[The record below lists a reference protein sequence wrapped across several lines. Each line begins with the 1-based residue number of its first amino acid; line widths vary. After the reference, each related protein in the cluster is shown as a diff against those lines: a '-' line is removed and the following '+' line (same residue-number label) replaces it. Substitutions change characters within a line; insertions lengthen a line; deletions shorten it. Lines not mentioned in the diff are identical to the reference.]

1 MRKVLGILTEDFR
14 LYHDL
19 VAALKARD
27 LPFTSLSF
35 ARRVPDAVGAI
46 LTSPA
51 EASRVHLR
59 NVVPVDDI
67 DSSIAKA
74 LQLLRGKSEW
84 AELRIG
90 VDPGGEPGVAI
101 IGDGEVIDTR
111 IAASPEAV
119 AFHVRQ
125 AVRTFPAKD
134 IRVRVGLG
142 DPTNRDRILKA
153 LARDQL
159 RLEVVDEAGTTHRT
173 AQPDVDA
180 AIDIAKSSGRRV
192 EPPVEIRPTPGEVR
206 EIQRRSRLD
215 SGGVVTISSELAG
228 AVARGDLTLEEAITR
243 AKLKDRH
250 AQGLTVAGL
259 ELLAAFEIHLLR
271 DLAGR
276 EFRLQRLEF
285 AGEVGLERRRV
296 LFHDALEEVQQVLP
310 ALRDLVH
317 NPRPSVR
324 RENRGAVHET
334 PREQLDELLVHG
346 SPADLQFLR
355 EIFRVVE
362 PFLEEP
368 KDLAACFRPR
378 NTDELQRF
386 RHPGLLVVS
395 AYFNVLPL
403 RIGRR
408 LPGGR

>member
-46 LTSPA
+46 LTSPS

-59 NVVPVDDI
+59 NVVPVDEI

-74 LQLLRGKSEW
+74 LQLLRGKSDWE
-84 AELRIG
+84 ELRIG
-90 VDPGGEPGVAI
+90 VDPGREPGVAI

-125 AVRTFPAKD
+125 AIRTFPAKD
-134 IRVRVGLG
+134 VRVRIGHG
-142 DPTNRDRILKA
+142 DPTNRDRVLKA
-153 LARDQL
+153 LARDHL
-159 RLEVVDEAGTTHRT
+159 RVEVVDEAGTTHRT

-192 EPPVEIRPTPGEVR
+192 EPPSEIRPTPGEVR

-228 AVARGDLTLEEAITR
+228 AVARGDLSLEEAISR
-243 AKLKDRH
+243 ARQK
-250 AQGLTVAGL
+250 
-259 ELLAAFEIHLLR
+259 
-271 DLAGR
+271 
-276 EFRLQRLEF
+276 
-285 AGEVGLERRRV
+285 ERRS
-296 LFHDALEEVQQVLP
+296 Q
-310 ALRDLVH
+310 
-317 NPRPSVR
+317 
-324 RENRGAVHET
+324 G
-334 PREQLDELLVHG
+334 
-346 SPADLQFLR
+346 
-355 EIFRVVE
+355 
-362 PFLEEP
+362 
-368 KDLAACFRPR
+368 
-378 NTDELQRF
+378 
-386 RHPGLLVVS
+386 
-395 AYFNVLPL
+395 
-403 RIGRR
+403 
-408 LPGGR
+408 